1 MMRLAFRG
9 LPHECWAR
17 RVAVRAAAR
26 HLSLASYHT
35 FRGFQAPPR
44 RELQGPKHAAILLEL
59 AEPAPGHAP
68 RS

>member
-35 FRGFQAPPR
+35 FRGFQAPRVVMIYVYRLKSIP
-44 RELQGPKHAAILLEL
+44 
-59 AEPAPGHAP
+59 
-68 RS
+68 